1 VDTYL
6 WIAAWI
12 AAACAFGAAL
22 LKLSQPR
29 QKIIDAGLTWAEDYS
44 DGQVKLIGL
53 AELLGG
59 IGLVA
64 PPLLDT
70 AEILSPIAAAC
81 LAALWAGAVVV
92 HVRRKELKEFVP
104 AAVLVVLAAFVAFG
118 RFGDWS
124 F

>member
-1 VDTYL
+1 MDTYL
-6 WIAAWI
+6 WIAAGF

-22 LKLSQPR
+22 LKLTQPR
-29 QKIIDAGLTWAEDYS
+29 QRIIDAGLKWAEGFT
-44 DGQVKLIGL
+44 DGQVKAIGL

-59 IGLVA
+59 IGLIV
-64 PPLLDT
+64 PPLIDT
-70 AEILSPIAAAC
+70 AEILTPIAAVG
-81 LAALWAGAVVV
+81 LALLWLGAVVT

-104 AAVLVVLAAFVAFG
+104 SAVLVGLAVFVAYG

>member
-29 QKIIDAGLTWAEDYS
+29 QKIIDAGLTWAEGFT
-44 DGQVKLIGL
+44 DGQVKAIGL

-59 IGLVA
+59 IGLVV
-64 PPLLDT
+64 PPLIDT
-70 AEILSPIAAAC
+70 AEILTPVAATC
-81 LAALWAGAVVV
+81 LALLWVGAVVT
-92 HVRRKELKEFVP
+92 HVRRRELKEFVP
-104 AAVLVVLAAFVAFG
+104 AAVLVVLAVFVAYG